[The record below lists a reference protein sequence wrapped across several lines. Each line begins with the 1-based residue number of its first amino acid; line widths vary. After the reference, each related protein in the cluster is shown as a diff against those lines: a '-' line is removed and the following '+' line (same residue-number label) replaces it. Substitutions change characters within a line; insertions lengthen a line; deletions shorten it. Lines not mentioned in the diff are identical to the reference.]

1 MPQNFQYAGDLP
13 GYVWDTRVQGGAY
26 RVVNADG
33 SIGQIVSNG
42 EIADY
47 LREMYDRTDKQL
59 AALAA
64 AMTIGS
70 ITPSLFQRAM
80 MEQLKNLHLSTAVLG
95 AGGWDQADGRLYG
108 RVGRELREEYRYL
121 ARFVRQVEQGDVPP
135 DAAIQRATLY
145 ADNAYGQYHNESDR
159 RMLRAGVQEEWLRTE
174 PGACEIC
181 LYAEAQR
188 WVPLGTYEIPR
199 HSSCRCHKEYRI
211 SYE

>member
-1 MPQNFQYAGDLP
+1 VP
-13 GYVWDTRVQGGAY
+13 GGAY

-33 SIGQIVSNG
+33 SIGRLVSDS

-47 LREMYDRTDKQL
+47 LREMYGRTDKQL

-64 AMTIGS
+64 AMTLGS

-108 RVGRELREEYRYL
+108 RVGRDLREEYRYL
-121 ARFVRQVEQGDVPP
+121 ARFTRQFEQGDVLPEMAILR
-135 DAAIQRATLY
+135 AALY
-145 ADNAYGQYHNESDR
+145 ADNAYGQYQSESDR

-174 PGACEIC
+174 PGACNLC
-181 LYAEAQR
+181 LDAEAQG
-188 WVPLGTYEIPR
+188 WVPLGTHEIPK
-199 HSSCRCHKEYRI
+199 HSNCRCHKEYRI